1 LKALHILQVCN
12 RLPWPLNDG
21 GNIATFQVTKA
32 LTQAGHHVTIAA
44 LNTLKHRQDPAP
56 LREYAEV
63 KTVEIDTTVSLWG
76 LLKGLFSTQPYNVR
90 RFWSQEFADL
100 LIGLL
105 RRNEYDIVQLEG
117 SYMSLYS
124 ATIRQHSKARLVLRS
139 HNVEHQIWERLGK
152 DVKSIPHRK
161 YIRNLSAKI
170 KRFEQ
175 QHLHDY
181 DGIAAITAEDG
192 DFYRRSGFLQPVT
205 TINGAVDLE
214 RFPSPDF
221 DFRPQVCFLG
231 SLEWLPNVEGLTWL
245 LKEIWPQV
253 HERHPE
259 ATLHIAGKQG
269 PRPVQELLPKPPGV
283 VHHGQVPDAPAFLAG
298 QHIFLVPLHSGGGM
312 RMKIVEAMGA
322 GLCVLSTKV
331 GAEGI
336 AYTDGQDIRIAD
348 TTAEWV
354 MALDGLLGAQADS
367 SRIARAGRALAE
379 QRYSTATLAQ
389 QFIDFYR
396 GLLP

>member
-1 LKALHILQVCN
+1 MKQLHILQVCN

-32 LTQAGHHVTIAA
+32 LSQAGHSVTIAA

-56 LREYAEV
+56 LRPYAEV
-63 KTVEIDTTVSLWG
+63 RTVEIDTTVRLWG
-76 LLKGLFSTQPYNVR
+76 LIKGLFSAQPYNVR

-100 LIGLL
+100 LAELL
-105 RRNEYDIVQLEG
+105 KRHDYDIVQLEG

-139 HNVEHQIWERLGK
+139 HNVEHQIWERLGR
-152 DVKSIPHRK
+152 DIKSPPQRT
-161 YIRNLSAKI
+161 YIRNLAGKI

-175 QHLHDY
+175 RHLHDY
-181 DGIAAITAEDG
+181 DGIAAITAEDSA
-192 DFYRRSGFLQPVT
+192 YYQRAGFLHDVR

-214 RFPSPDF
+214 RFPTPNF

-231 SLEWLPNVEGLTWL
+231 SLEWLPNVEGLSWL
-245 LKEIWPQV
+245 LKEVWPQV
-253 HERHPE
+253 HQRHPE

-269 PRPVQELLPKPPGV
+269 PVLALLPKAPGV
-283 VHHGQVPDAPAFLAG
+283 VHHGQVPDAPAFLSD

-322 GLCVLSTKV
+322 GLCILSTSV

-336 AYTDGQDIRIAD
+336 AYTDGQDLCRADGTEAWIAVLD
-348 TTAEWV
+348 
-354 MALDGLLGAQADS
+354 ALLSGQLGS
-367 SRIARAGRALAE
+367 SRIARSGRALAE
-379 QRYSTATLAQ
+379 QRYSTAALGQ
-389 QFIDFYR
+389 QFMDFYG
-396 GLLP
+396 GLLR